1 MFRRL
6 IDRLSFVQSTILLTL
21 FLIVVSALI
30 TGAAV
35 FIFEAEEFLWPA
47 VAVAVL
53 LTGMFALIRT
63 HAFLRYVK
71 QLKVVEDKYKQKN
84 SELEKEVARRA
95 EAELKLTQQRDYLN
109 SIIDSLA
116 NPFYVIN
123 ADDYSIELAN
133 AAARSLGVSTISTC
147 YALTHRL
154 SEPCGGAEHPCPLS
168 LVRQSKGPAVVE
180 HIHFDK
186 DGNPVQMEVHAYPIF
201 DGDGNL
207 SHMIEYSIDISERKR
222 AEKTARK
229 HIEILE
235 EKNAELDAFS
245 HTVAHDLKNPM
256 GAITGFAELLLQNDP
271 KIPEKKQHAC
281 LQNILQSGKKM
292 ETIINELLLLA
303 NVSGMSKVEL
313 SPVTMG
319 KMMITVQKRLENLIR
334 EYRAELIVPSNDAW
348 PPALGYAPWIEEV
361 WANYIS
367 NAFKYG
373 GRPPCV
379 EVGGTVLPDAR
390 VKYWVRDNGD
400 GLTPEEQARLFT
412 PFQRLHKS
420 GIKGHGLGLSIVR
433 RIVEKL
439 GGEIGVESDGEP
451 GKGSLFYF
459 ILPGVRERDEQEK
472 LMALTADRLLPVP
485 IPDSVTQVFV

>member
-1 MFRRL
+1 MFRQL
-6 IDRLSFVQSTILLTL
+6 IDRFSFVQSTILLTL
-21 FLIVVSALI
+21 FSIIVAVII
-30 TGAAV
+30 TVAAI
-35 FIFEAEEFLWPA
+35 FIFDAEEFLVPGI
-47 VAVAVL
+47 AVAVL
-53 LTGMFALIRT
+53 ISGVLSPIQIFVFT
-63 HAFLRYVK
+63 RYLK
-71 QLKVVEDKYKQKN
+71 QQEIAEGEYKQRN
-84 SELEKEVARRA
+84 TALEQEIARRA
-95 EAELKLTQQRDYLN
+95 EAESKLAQQRDYLN
-109 SIIDSLA
+109 SIIDSFA

-123 ADDYSIELAN
+123 TDDYSIEFAN
-133 AAARSLGVSTISTC
+133 AAARFLGVSTISTC
-147 YALTHRL
+147 YALTHRR

-168 LVRQSKGPAVVE
+168 LVRQSKEPAIVE

-186 DGNPVQMEVHAYPIF
+186 DGKPVQMEVHAYPIF
-201 DGDGNL
+201 DREGNL
-207 SHMIEYSIDISERKR
+207 THMIEYSIDITERKR
-222 AEKTARK
+222 AEETARK
-229 HIEILE
+229 HIKILE

-271 KIPEKKQHAC
+271 EIPEEKQRDC

-303 NVSGMSKVEL
+303 KVSGMSEVEL

-319 KMMITVQKRLENLIR
+319 KMMIGVQKRLENLIKK
-334 EYRAELIVPSNDAW
+334 YQAELIMPSYEAW
-348 PPALGYAPWIEEV
+348 PTALGYAPWIEEV
-361 WANYIS
+361 WVNYIN

-373 GRPPCV
+373 GRPPRV
-379 EVGGTVLPDAR
+379 EIGGTVLPDDR

-400 GLTPEEQARLFT
+400 GLTPEEQEQLFT

-451 GKGSLFYF
+451 GKGSRFYF
-459 ILPGVRERDEQEK
+459 ILPGLKTSNSRTTAD
-472 LMALTADRLLPVP
+472 ALTAQRRSQSQML
-485 IPDSVTQVFV
+485 